1 MHGDFVHTSESV
13 TAAHPDKLCDR
24 IGDAIVDA
32 HLAAD
37 PLARVSAECVI
48 ANGIVFL
55 ATRVAGDAVVD
66 VAELVRR
73 ETAAVGYAK
82 PELDPASLSIMTSF
96 SDRAPGPR
104 LETLDADPDRLAA
117 GHLVTAFGFAVDET
131 PELMPLPIA
140 LAHRVAQALAAAAA
154 AGRVQGL
161 GIDAVAQVAVRYRA
175 FRPVEI
181 DAVTVEVA
189 GTPGTDAETPAFRR
203 AVVEDVVLPA
213 LADATVPIATGAP
226 LLVNPAGAPEP
237 GGPDRHTGLTGRKLA
252 VDTYG
257 GFARHA
263 GSALSGKDPWRI
275 DRTATYAARLAAKL
289 VVAAGLA
296 PRCEC
301 QLAYRTDR
309 AAPTSVQIDT
319 FGASPIADEVL
330 ARRLGTLVDFRPAAL
345 ARTLGL
351 AGPDRG
357 ALAPLA
363 AYGQVGGAAADRPWE
378 DVSAAAALREG
389 P

>member
-24 IGDAIVDA
+24 IADAVVDA

-37 PLARVSAECVI
+37 PLARVSAECVM

-55 ATRVAGDAVVD
+55 ATRLAGDVVVD

-73 ETAAVGYAK
+73 ETAAVGYAA

-96 SDRAPGPR
+96 SNRAPGPR
-104 LETLDADPDRLAA
+104 LESLEVDPAVVAA
-117 GHLVTAFGFAVDET
+117 GQLVTAFGFATDET
-131 PELMPLPIA
+131 AELMPLPIA
-140 LAHRVAQALAAAAA
+140 LAHRVARELAAAARER
-154 AGRVQGL
+154 RVQGL

-189 GTPGTDAETPAFRR
+189 GIRGIDAEMPAFQR
-203 AVVEDVVLPA
+203 AVVADVVAPA
-213 LADATVPIATGAP
+213 LADAAVPFAAGAP

-263 GSALSGKDPWRI
+263 GAALSGKDPWRI

-296 PRCEC
+296 SRCEC

-309 AAPTSVQIDT
+309 AAPTSVQVDT
-319 FGASPIADEVL
+319 FGSSPLADDVL
-330 ARRLGTLVDFRPAAL
+330 ARRLGELIDFRPAAL
-345 ARTLGL
+345 ARALRL
-351 AGPDRG
+351 AGPDRRPV
-357 ALAPLA
+357 APLA
-363 AYGQVGGAAADRPWE
+363 AYGQVGGGAEDRPWE
-378 DVSAAAALREG
+378 DVTAARALRESL
-389 P
+389 